1 MKPLKIIKWIL
12 FTIAYGYSL
21 MNVVIFV
28 MALMVNCVNWN
39 SENIIAELLKMLVC
53 LFIVILWHIDINL
66 SDYYEKSLESNSKEI
81 DNNFNHI
88 VRLQNSIDEYKN
100 FDWLVVNKKIS
111 MFYVSLSATYESYND
126 YIEEEEQKL
135 TEEEF
140 NLVKNIYSKFIEVNE

>member
-12 FTIAYGYSL
+12 FTIAYGYSF

-39 SENIIAELLKMLVC
+39 SESIVADLLKMLIC
-53 LFIVILWHIDINL
+53 LFIVILWHIDLNI
-66 SDYYEKSLESNSKEI
+66 SDYYEKSLENDNKEI
-81 DNNFNHI
+81 DNKYNHI
-88 VRLQNSIDEYKN
+88 VRLQNRIDEYKN
-100 FDWLVVNKKIS
+100 FEWLVVNKKIS
-111 MFYVSLSATYESYND
+111 MFYISLSATHEKYND
-126 YIEEEEQKL
+126 YVEEEEQKL

>member
-21 MNVVIFV
+21 INVVVFV

-39 SENIIAELLKMLVC
+39 SETIVAELLKMLIC
-53 LFIVILWHIDINL
+53 LFIVILWHVDINL
-66 SDYYEKSLESNSKEI
+66 SDYYEKSLDSNSKEI

-88 VRLQNSIDEYKN
+88 VRLQNNIDEYKN

-111 MFYVSLSATYESYND
+111 MFYISLSATYESYND
-126 YIEEEEQKL
+126 YVEEEEQKL

-140 NLVKNIYSKFIEVNE
+140 NLVKNIYCEFIEVNE

>member
-39 SENIIAELLKMLVC
+39 SESIVADLLKMLIC
-53 LFIVILWHIDINL
+53 LFIVILWHIDINI
-66 SDYYEKSLESNSKEI
+66 SDYYEKSLEADSKEI
-81 DNNFNHI
+81 DNKYNHI
-88 VRLQNSIDEYKN
+88 VRLQNHIDEYKN

-126 YIEEEEQKL
+126 YIEGEEQKL

-140 NLVKNIYSKFIEVNE
+140 NLVKNIYSKFIEVDE

>member
-39 SENIIAELLKMLVC
+39 SENIIADLLKMLIC
-53 LFIVILWHIDINL
+53 LFIVILWHIDLNI
-66 SDYYEKSLESNSKEI
+66 SDYYEKSLENDNKEI
-81 DNNFNHI
+81 DNKYNHI
-88 VRLQNSIDEYKN
+88 VRLQNRIDEYKN
-100 FDWLVVNKKIS
+100 FEWLVVNKKIS
-111 MFYVSLSATYESYND
+111 MFYISLSATHEKYND
-126 YIEEEEQKL
+126 YVEVEEQKL

-140 NLVKNIYSKFIEVNE
+140 NLVKNIYCEFIEVNE

>member
-39 SENIIAELLKMLVC
+39 SESIGADLLKMLIC
-53 LFIVILWHIDINL
+53 LFIVILWHIDLNI
-66 SDYYEKSLESNSKEI
+66 SDYYEKSLENDNKEI
-81 DNNFNHI
+81 DNKYNHI
-88 VRLQNSIDEYKN
+88 VRLQNRIDEYKN
-100 FDWLVVNKKIS
+100 FEWLVVNKKIS
-111 MFYVSLSATYESYND
+111 MFYVSLSATYESYNN

-140 NLVKNIYSKFIEVNE
+140 NLVKNVYCEFIEVNE